1 LETRSISISRPQE
14 GPTATLIRTG
24 QPDALVSLGRR
35 ETRDCLAEE
44 LRRLDPDEIYEE
56 ALAGLEKVTYE

>member
-1 LETRSISISRPQE
+1 
-14 GPTATLIRTG
+14 ATLIRTG

-44 LRRLDPDEIYEE
+44 LRRLDPDENYEE